1 MNRNKT
7 VLPRRKAPKTAGIK
21 NPVGTAVVT
30 EAAKSMTAVPIRTRS
45 TVKTSLLKPTIGL
58 LKTARPIRNRKTA
71 ETTPAADPAAAT
83 TVAVVGDKKI
93 IAAAL
98 PISTERRPKRIPSLP
113 KNCAR

>member
-1 MNRNKT
+1 MNRNKI
-7 VLPRRKAPKTAGIK
+7 VLPRRKVPKTAEIK
-21 NPVGTAVVT
+21 NPVGTAVVA
-30 EAAKSMTAVPIRTRS
+30 EAVKNTTVVPIRTRS
-45 TVKTSLLKPTIGL
+45 TAKTSLIKPTIWL

-71 ETTPAADPAAAT
+71 ETTRAADPAAAT
-83 TVAVVGDKKI
+83 TVAVAGGKKI